1 MNTMSPIP
9 LESIPFVDAVA
20 GRSKKDMT
28 EVEATL
34 TKHGVVAAPSPP
46 PARQL
51 RIKRI
56 AFAGVKVLHGVTSD
70 FEFSWDVDQD
80 GLFGIV
86 TRDNLVGK
94 TTVMQVAL
102 WALRGSTKN
111 LSDTVAS
118 WLRSVDVTFLADK
131 RTVRVAFAIDAT
143 TPSGTASIGVGADQQ
158 VHRFVDEPQ
167 FKRVMQEIML
177 EALAL
182 EPIPAS
188 RKLADGRMVAWDDGW
203 TAYTG
208 AFLADADSNAI
219 IGEHVGNDLTQRLLQ
234 VFVGLPWART
244 LFQARARLNVLESE
258 AQQRKRRLAG
268 LGGKS
273 IEEVEA
279 ELVGVKAE
287 ITDEAN
293 RNETAQL
300 LLRAQAEYDAAAA
313 QVRAAQDRANA
324 AKDDAE
330 EAQLARIRTE
340 RTLLSLQEENAAAA
354 FFGRLSPKCCPR
366 CSGTISKSRLEQES
380 KDRTC
385 SVCTEVA
392 PEPDADA
399 ILSELRLATE
409 RVSDAKAIERDAG
422 KLATKTRNGYDIAR
436 AEFLQA
442 GTKLRDLS
450 VKGSAADV
458 RTLELR
464 RERLEGMLEVA
475 NAVISA
481 DTTDADELTI
491 LGAARDEAGERI
503 GAAADIVLA
512 RASEEVARIVKRLGM
527 KDVESVAI
535 KRNANVTIRKGGA
548 ESSWSGLSAGEQL
561 RLRIA
566 TVIALVRSATAH
578 QTGRHPG
585 LLLIDSPK
593 REEVA
598 EANLADMLAE
608 LKLLAAETPGL
619 QLFVALQG
627 EKAVFGDV
635 APGRLKVTDTGEYLW

>member
-1 MNTMSPIP
+1 MNVMSPTL
-9 LESIPFVDAVA
+9 LESLPFVDAVA
-20 GRSKKDMT
+20 TRSKMDLA

-51 RIKRI
+51 RVQRI

-70 FEFSWDVDQD
+70 FDFSWDVDQD
-80 GLFGIV
+80 GVFGIV
-86 TRDNLVGK
+86 TADNLVGK
-94 TTVMQVAL
+94 TTVIQVVL

-131 RTVRVAFAIDAT
+131 RAVRVAFAIEDAK
-143 TPSGTASIGVGADQQ
+143 PSGTASVGAGTDQK

-182 EPIPAS
+182 EPIPAT

-208 AFLADADSNAI
+208 AFLADADSDAI
-219 IGEHVGNDLTQRLLQ
+219 IGEHIGNDLTQRLLQ

-258 AQQRKRRLAG
+258 AQQRKRKLAG

-273 IEEVEA
+273 IEEVEL
-279 ELVGVKAE
+279 ELAGIKTQ
-287 ITDEAN
+287 ITDEGN
-293 RNETAQL
+293 RNETAQR
-300 LLRAQAEYDAAAA
+300 LLRAQAEYDAISVE
-313 QVRAAQDRANA
+313 VRAARERANV
-324 AKDDAE
+324 AE
-330 EAQLARIRTE
+330 EDSKEAQLARIRTE
-340 RTLLSLQEENAAAA
+340 RVLLSLQEENAAAA

-366 CSGTISKSRLEQES
+366 CSGTISKSRLEQER

-392 PEPDADA
+392 PEPDAEA
-399 ILSELRLATE
+399 IAAELRLATQ
-409 RVSDAKAIERDAG
+409 RVTDAKALEVDAR
-422 KLATKTRNGYDIAR
+422 KFATKAGSGYDGLR
-436 AEFLQA
+436 AQFLQA
-442 GTKLRDLS
+442 GKKLQGLS
-450 VKGSAADV
+450 VMGSAADV
-458 RTLELR
+458 RTLEHR

-475 NAVISA
+475 KAVVSA
-481 DTTDADELTI
+481 DMTDADELKI
-491 LGAARDEAGERI
+491 LEAARDEASERI
-503 GAAADIVLA
+503 SAAANIVLT
-512 RASEEVARIVKRLGM
+512 RASDEVARIVKRLGM
-527 KDVESVAI
+527 KDVESVTI
-535 KRNANVTIRKGGA
+535 KRNANVTVRKGGA

-561 RLRIA
+561 RMRIA
-566 TVIALVRSATAH
+566 TVIALVRSARAH

-598 EANLADMLAE
+598 EANLADMLGE

-619 QLFVALQG
+619 QMFVALQG
-627 EKAVFGDV
+627 QKTVFGEM
-635 APGRLKVTDTGEYLW
+635 APDRLKIADTGNYLW